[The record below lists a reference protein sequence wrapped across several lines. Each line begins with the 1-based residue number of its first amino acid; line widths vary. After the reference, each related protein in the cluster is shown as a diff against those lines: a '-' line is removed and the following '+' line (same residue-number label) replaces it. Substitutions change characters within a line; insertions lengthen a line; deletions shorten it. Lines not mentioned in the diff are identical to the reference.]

1 MRHCASISFST
12 GSIFDDKLK
21 NMLLNNYK
29 QNSLD
34 MTKKPQQKIKMSTKL
49 YLLFTVVKD
58 NKKKMYISVQKD
70 ANIWKSLSQTLS
82 PFQPYELQWEGKR
95 C

>member
-1 MRHCASISFST
+1 
-12 GSIFDDKLK
+12 
-21 NMLLNNYK
+21 
-29 QNSLD
+29 
-34 MTKKPQQKIKMSTKL
+34 MSTKL

-58 NKKKMYISVQKD
+58 NNKKKMYISVQKD